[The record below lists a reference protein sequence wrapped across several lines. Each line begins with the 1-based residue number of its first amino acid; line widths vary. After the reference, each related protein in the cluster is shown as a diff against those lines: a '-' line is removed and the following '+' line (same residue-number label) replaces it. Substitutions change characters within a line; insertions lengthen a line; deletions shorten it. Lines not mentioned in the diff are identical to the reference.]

1 MITFPLELKAI
12 APNEAQVTSETEMEQ
27 TDGDTWG
34 TQHFLVT
41 GQDNYWMI
49 LPNPGK
55 FYAPILKAAPLTT
68 GQQKMENYEGIWK
81 QSPLGKEWG
90 PGPWVLPGSS
100 CRDGHKGQ
108 NPECPRA
115 QQESVSYSVRSH
127 FLPATRTL
135 QPSASRWLK
144 LLSVKT

>member
-1 MITFPLELKAI
+1 MVTFPLELKAI

-27 TDGDTWG
+27 TDRDTWG

-68 GQQKMENYEGIWK
+68 GRQKMENNEE
-81 QSPLGKEWG
+81 S
-90 PGPWVLPGSS
+90 GS
-100 CRDGHKGQ
+100 KV
-108 NPECPRA
+108 P
-115 QQESVSYSVRSH
+115 
-127 FLPATRTL
+127 
-135 QPSASRWLK
+135 
-144 LLSVKT
+144 